1 MCYIGGHNE
10 TIVTLNETGKV
21 ASMELGIP
29 LRVVEVVLEPKPA
42 EVPGKVPVEP
52 NPARVPE
59 KVDAPV

>member
-1 MCYIGGHNE
+1 
-10 TIVTLNETGKV
+10 
-21 ASMELGIP
+21 MELGIP